1 MPQQREFH
9 YRFEDLSGVGML
21 TTDLQPPRG
30 AKIVINIEDGNRV
43 WLSANPAGW
52 LHLARIGA
60 ELGTSSYKLGFHF
73 HRDFNFG
80 ETAGGGPE
88 VTFEVGQ
95 GEIVGPQ
102 GSGG

>member
-30 AKIVINIEDGNRV
+30 AKIVINIEDGNKV

-52 LHLARIGA
+52 LHLARICA
-60 ELGTSSYKLGFHF
+60 ELGTRAATSSGFTSTVISTSG
-73 HRDFNFG
+73 R
-80 ETAGGGPE
+80 PRE
-88 VTFEVGQ
+88 VE
-95 GEIVGPQ
+95 PR
-102 GSGG
+102 